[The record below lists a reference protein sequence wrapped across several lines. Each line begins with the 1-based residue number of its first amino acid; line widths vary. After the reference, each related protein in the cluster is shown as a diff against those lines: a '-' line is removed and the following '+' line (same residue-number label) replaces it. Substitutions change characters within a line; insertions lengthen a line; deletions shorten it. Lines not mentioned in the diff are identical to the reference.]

1 MSMFDE
7 FKMEK
12 PQEVLTDFS
21 VGRLRQF
28 YNLPKL
34 GAMIDLLGKWTK
46 NYKEFDELSDR
57 VAALARRFQEVKKLC
72 FVPGKLVEFSSQR
85 ALVGMLDEITVL
97 WGLARYLWYAEHDDT
112 LMELWEDAEV
122 VDSVDSLIARFEQVV
137 EDEAMLG
144 LDVSLSEEELAEEKF
159 HIEEKLDFCRKIGFA
174 YIVSS
179 KPGALKIDDLME
191 LFDSDFVD
199 TYTRQ
204 LFVSALMLGCINFY
218 DRGKMKALRY
228 LSRGGYEPEVTQRAR
243 VGLVLVGLVV
253 PCDYTYVES
262 LDILSQEESF
272 RRLVGEMQRVMH
284 LEESADKVGGEV
296 LASFMR
302 GIFSHAALE
311 LTEHMKDKT
320 DVVIDE
326 DVPYSFEQDFKDG
339 FQKIV
344 SKEEEG
350 ADVYYTQ
357 FKKVKTAGFFD
368 SVYNWFM
375 PFYEENPWLR
385 EVRKVMDA
393 HDFLRHMKECS
404 AMCDSDIYSFLLSMR
419 DAPDEA
425 IKQLRPENGEMIGRE
440 EDLDGEEEMDDEN
453 LDGEED
459 LDGEEEMDD
468 NPQIDEKAVMSKIL
482 RAYIHDL
489 FRFFEL
495 SPMRG
500 SFVNPFGLNRRLPLL
515 LNLAYKGTMFDKQR
529 LSMARFGAK
538 HKDYKFTD
546 QMLFLERNPTEE
558 QNFMQALACYGL
570 GKYDYAVELL
580 EKLMEQG
587 AKKKSCLLMLLE
599 NYEKLRSPK
608 FADVARQLLADE
620 TDEQRKLDLK
630 LRLLDFYIANDMEE
644 QALAL
649 AYQMDCDYP
658 KSEQVEC
665 RLAEVL
671 MFKKPYQLENVKRAY
686 ALLAPYADNG
696 KNKQLAE
703 LLKSKKPGSEE
714 EANKMLM
721 NMLATMLNNLA
732 KPAEDSKWHKRVA
745 RRVGM
750 CLWVLEGGEKAY
762 EYIADS
768 FSDKEATMYLGVPTY
783 DMNDK
788 DSEWL
793 TDMGVPSVEIDMML
807 ENVIRPDNRLK

>member
-12 PQEVLTDFS
+12 PQEVLADLS
-21 VGRLRQF
+21 AGRLRQF
-28 YNLPKL
+28 YNLSKL

-46 NYKEFDELSDR
+46 KYKEFDELSDR
-57 VAALARRFQEVKKLC
+57 VADLAQRFQEVKKLC
-72 FVPGKLVEFSSQR
+72 FVPGKLGEFSSKST
-85 ALVGMLDEITVL
+85 LIGMLDEITVL

-112 LMELWEDAEV
+112 LIELWEDAEV
-122 VDSVDSLIARFEQVV
+122 VDSIDSLIARFEEAV

-159 HIEEKLDFCRKIGFA
+159 HMEEKLDFYRKIGFA

-179 KPGALKIDDLME
+179 KPGSLDANDLVK

-199 TYTRQ
+199 AYSRQ
-204 LFVSALMLGCINFY
+204 LFVSAFMLGCINFY
-218 DRGKMKALRY
+218 DREKMTVLRH

-243 VGLVLVGLVV
+243 VGFVLVALAA
-253 PCDYTYVES
+253 PSDYAYVEN
-262 LDILSQEESF
+262 LGILSEDESF

-302 GIFSHAALE
+302 GIFSRAALE
-311 LTEHMKDKT
+311 LTEHMKEKT
-320 DVVIDE
+320 DVAIDE

-357 FKKVKTAGFFD
+357 FKKMKTAGFFD

-375 PFYEENPWLR
+375 PFYDENPWLR
-385 EVRKVMDA
+385 EVQKVMDA

-404 AMCDSDIYSFLLSMR
+404 AMCDCDIYSFLLSMR

-425 IKQLRPENGEMIGRE
+425 IKQLRPENGEAIGRE
-440 EDLDGEEEMDDEN
+440 EILDDEEMDGEN
-453 LDGEED
+453 LDGED
-459 LDGEEEMDD
+459 LDDDEEMDG
-468 NPQIDEKAVMSKIL
+468 NPQIDEKAEMSKIL
-482 RAYIHDL
+482 RSYIHDL

-495 SPMRG
+495 SPMRK
-500 SFVNPFGLNRRLPLL
+500 SFVNPFELNRKQPLL
-515 LNLAYKGTMFDKQR
+515 LNVAYKNMRFDKQR

-546 QMLFLERNPTEE
+546 QMLSLVRNPTEE

-570 GKYDYAVELL
+570 EEYDYAVELL
-580 EKLMEQG
+580 EELMEQG

-608 FADVARQLLADE
+608 FADVAQQLLADE

-671 MFKKPYQLENVKRAY
+671 MFKKPYQLENVKRAST
-686 ALLAPYADNG
+686 LLAPYADNG

-721 NMLATMLNNLA
+721 NMLATMLNSLA
-732 KPAEDSKWHKRVA
+732 KPAGDSKWRRRVA

-793 TDMGVPSVEIDMML
+793 SDMGVPSVEIDMML